1 MPIWLGLLTTH
12 YPSGRR
18 VFNTCCDTAGQ
29 VPPSASAY
37 LVLLA
42 ALPALH
48 TCALRLMQTLLWAG
62 QAALLLHHTSMAR
75 LLSSLLQQVAA
86 SAAADSAPAAM
97 QLRQQVTATGPPL
110 CVDTARQ
117 AIRHLAHFTAEGQQD
132 SAKQLGRQHDTSC
145 IWCNTL
151 TLQLTCN
158 GVS

>member
-1 MPIWLGLLTTH
+1 M
-12 YPSGRR
+12 
-18 VFNTCCDTAGQ
+18 
-29 VPPSASAY
+29 PPSASAY

-117 AIRHLAHFTAEGQQD
+117 AIRHLAHFTEKLIKKKVFRISVFFITFHLFSFFLKFQIKKVLHGPVVTSEMAFNTQQSRRATGLCKAAEKTG
-132 SAKQLGRQHDTSC
+132 
-145 IWCNTL
+145 
-151 TLQLTCN
+151 
-158 GVS
+158 